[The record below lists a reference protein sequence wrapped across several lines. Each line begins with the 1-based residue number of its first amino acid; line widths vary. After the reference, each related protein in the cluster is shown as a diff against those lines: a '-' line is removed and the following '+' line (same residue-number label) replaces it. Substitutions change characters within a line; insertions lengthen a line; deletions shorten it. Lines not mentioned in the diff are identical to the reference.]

1 MEINFKM
8 TIRADSAVSACSPL
22 PQPIKALAHGL
33 LGVGGSWPLHKCPS
47 FLPSPPGFP
56 SIRNQNERKERRE
69 EGRKRVLVTTAG
81 KLLLPTEIIAK
92 GEENRK

>member
-47 FLPSPPGFP
+47 FLPSTPGFP
-56 SIRNQNERKERRE
+56 SIRNQNERKEGKKGGRKE
-69 EGRKRVLVTTAG
+69 EGLGHNSR
-81 KLLLPTEIIAK
+81 
-92 GEENRK
+92 